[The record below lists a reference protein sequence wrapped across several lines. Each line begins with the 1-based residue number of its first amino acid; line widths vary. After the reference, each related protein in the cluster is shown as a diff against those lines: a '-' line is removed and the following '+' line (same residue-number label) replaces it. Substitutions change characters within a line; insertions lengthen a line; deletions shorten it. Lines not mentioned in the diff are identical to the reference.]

1 MASLNRTAT
10 IASHV
15 RPPPAHA
22 EVGACGSCNTPR
34 RRGAACSSAM
44 SQEQSAAATG
54 STPTAG
60 VMLVTGASSGVG
72 AHLVRHFA
80 AKSWHVAAVARSAAK
95 LEELCKPFPG
105 HAFPFPCDQC
115 DRAAVLAMVSSVQ
128 STVGHVDV
136 LVLNAAQAHDG
147 KPFWELSIDD
157 VDRVLDVN
165 LKGTMYVVHPVLKD
179 MVQRNAGRIIGVASV
194 AGTRGIANESCY
206 VASKHGMVGFLDTI
220 ADETRNTDVCV
231 TTLCPGGIDTP
242 WWRPDH
248 PYGSDS
254 SHEAGTTS
262 HLIQTQEIVD
272 FVEYQLAQPTNRV
285 WKRVIMFPKTEWH

>member
-1 MASLNRTAT
+1 LCSAT
-10 IASHV
+10 SV
-15 RPPPAHA
+15 EP
-22 EVGACGSCNTPR
+22 CG
-34 RRGAACSSAM
+34 AM
-44 SQEQSAAATG
+44 SQEPPTG
-54 STPTAG
+54 GASPALAPG

-80 AKSWHVAAVARSAAK
+80 AKGWRVAAVARSAEK

-105 HAFPFPCDQC
+105 HAFPFPCDVS
-115 DRAAVLAMVSSVQ
+115 DSAAVLAMTSSVH
-128 STVGHVDV
+128 STVGPVDV
-136 LVLNAAQAHDG
+136 LVPNAAQAHDG

-165 LKGTMYVVHPVLKD
+165 LKGTMYVVHPVLKS
-179 MVQRNAGRIIGVASV
+179 MVQRNAGRIIGIASV
-194 AGTRGIANESCY
+194 AGTWGIPTESCY

-220 ADETRNTDVCV
+220 ANETRSTNVCV

-248 PYGSDS
+248 PYGADS

-272 FVEYQLAQPTNRV
+272 FVEYQLVQPTNRV
-285 WKRVIMFPKTEWH
+285 WKRVTMFPKCEWH